1 MKGTTMQATEGLRA
15 RSALCGQLGIE
26 HPILQSGMRGIAGPQ
41 LVAEVSERGGLGIL
55 AGLLLPPD
63 ALRAQIADVRARTQ
77 KPFGVNLWLH
87 PTLQPPARAAS
98 IPGEALARAQAE
110 LNEMRAQL
118 QLPAKSEPPAE
129 VADTIDAAFEVIV
142 QERVPVFSVGLG
154 DPGRERTARCRAAG
168 IQVIAMATSVAE
180 AQVLEASGVDA
191 IVAQGSEAGGH
202 RSSWLEPGTTDGSV
216 GTMTLVP
223 QVVDAV
229 RVPVIA
235 AGGIADGRGLVAA
248 FALGAQA
255 IMLGTRFVAC
265 RESLAPE
272 FFKRAVLERG
282 SDSTRITRVYTGL
295 PARGLRNQFS
305 EHYEASGAP
314 VLPPL
319 LQTNA
324 AADIYA
330 AALARGDA
338 EHYPMLAG
346 QAVGLIRDL
355 PAAADIVDA
364 IMREARAV
372 RV

>member
-1 MKGTTMQATEGLRA
+1 MTDVESQRLRTTLCA
-15 RSALCGQLGIE
+15 RLGIE
-26 HPILQSGMRGIAGPQ
+26 HPILQSGMRGIAGPE
-41 LVAEVSERGGLGIL
+41 LVAEISERGGLGIL
-55 AGLLLPPD
+55 AGLLQPPA
-63 ALRAQIADVRARTQ
+63 ALRAQIAEVRARTRR
-77 KPFGVNLWLH
+77 PFGVNLWLH
-87 PTLQPPARAAS
+87 PTLLPPARASA
-98 IPGEALARAQAE
+98 IPDDVLHGAQTE
-110 LNEMRAQL
+110 LNAIRARL
-118 QLPAKSEPPAE
+118 QLPARSEPPAE

-142 QERVPVFSVGLG
+142 EERVPVFSVGLG
-154 DPGRERTARCRAAG
+154 DPGAERTARCHAAG
-168 IQVIAMATSVAE
+168 IQVIAMATSLAE
-180 AQVLEASGVDA
+180 AQLLEAAGVDA

-202 RSSWLEPGTTDGSV
+202 RSSWLGAGSPDGNV

-235 AGGIADGRGLVAA
+235 AGGIADGRGVVAA
-248 FALGAQA
+248 LALGAQA
-255 IMLGTRFVAC
+255 VMLGTRFVAC

-272 FFKRAVLERG
+272 FFKRAVVERG
-282 SDSTRITRVYTGL
+282 ADTTRITRVFTGL

-305 EHYEASGAP
+305 EQYEASGAP

-319 LQTNA
+319 LHTNA

-346 QAVGLIRDL
+346 QAVGLIHDL
-355 PAAADIVDA
+355 PSAADIMDA
-364 IMREARAV
+364 LVREARAV

>member
-1 MKGTTMQATEGLRA
+1 MPTENR
-15 RSALCGQLGIE
+15 RERTALCAQLAIE

-55 AGLLLPPD
+55 AGLLQAPE
-63 ALRAQIADVRARTQ
+63 ALRAQIAEVRAHTR

-87 PTLQPPARAAS
+87 PTLQPPARPSA
-98 IPGEALARAQAE
+98 IPSDALARAQAE
-110 LNEMRAQL
+110 LNKIRTLL
-118 QLPAKSEPPAE
+118 QLPVKSEPPAE
-129 VADTIDAAFEVIV
+129 VADTIDAAFDVIV
-142 QERVPVFSVGLG
+142 EERVPVFSVGLG
-154 DPGRERTARCRAAG
+154 DPGRERTARCHAAG
-168 IQVIAMATSVAE
+168 TQVIAMATSVAE
-180 AQVLEASGVDA
+180 AQVLEAAGVDA

-202 RSSWLEPGTTDGSV
+202 RSSWLDAAAPDGSV

-248 FALGAQA
+248 LALGAQA

-272 FFKRAVLERG
+272 FFKRAVIERG
-282 SDSTRITRVYTGL
+282 SDTTHITSVYSGL
-295 PARGLRNQFS
+295 PARGLRNHFS
-305 EHYEASGAP
+305 DQYEASGAP

-319 LQTNA
+319 LHTNA

-355 PAAADIVDA
+355 PGAGDIVDA
-364 IMREARAV
+364 IVREARAV